1 MLRENSIKLTNF
13 KTLRREVHSIRY
25 DVEKSVGPT
34 NASRKNEAERI
45 TVLWLAQQERER
57 VRERDRDRERVAERD
72 REKFCFNQLVLIYC
86 HSTTTVQPGYILRKH
101 SIESWFVTSLTHE
114 TRAKHQHINFFFE
127 KSSFSL

>member
-57 VRERDRDRERVAERD
+57 VRERDRDREREWRNEIERS
-72 REKFCFNQLVLIYC
+72 FA
-86 HSTTTVQPGYILRKH
+86 ST
-101 SIESWFVTSLTHE
+101 
-114 TRAKHQHINFFFE
+114 N
-127 KSSFSL
+127 